1 MEHDVASLFRKL
13 LNSGPRWVRYSAAA
27 ALIIGVFLQTVVKSY
42 PDVLARFALITKWE
56 WVVVGLVISFPPAF
70 LWQILKKLMRLPLS
84 NRERA
89 EEYID
94 IMTLGMREAGL
105 SASFASL
112 YVDMTR
118 AFNEGTIK
126 PNGRTPLNTT
136 PTRFE
141 DFAGEWARAY
151 TEAA

>member
-105 SASFASL
+105 SASDQKFFWRSAMSKLMESFNVGASPPP
-112 YVDMTR
+112 
-118 AFNEGTIK
+118 AIK
-126 PNGRTPLNTT
+126 VLEEIRKADPS
-136 PTRFE
+136 
-141 DFAGEWARAY
+141 
-151 TEAA
+151 AA